1 MANFILARDEV
12 LAQGKLAF
20 NHFGYSARKKDQF
33 MVGLR
38 YVVEYLEEL
47 KQDYTESSSMMCVD
61 HFNMDISISKCHN
74 TYIRRSVRILNLFMQ
89 GENAVYKLCMKPRL
103 RFFNGEIG
111 SIAKEFINHVST
123 IKRLSAGTTEGYT
136 CHLEKFCIFLD
147 KERVS
152 NISELNSVHFLRF
165 FSSIHN
171 LRHSVINAVKMFY
184 LYLFDKKYITDD
196 LSYLF
201 KGVKERQIEKI
212 PSIYLPNEVV
222 KIEKA
227 IDRSTSTG
235 KRNYAIILLA
245 SRLGL
250 RSSDIVN
257 LKFENIDWDNNTISL
272 TQVKT
277 REIIT
282 LPLLNDVG
290 NAIIDYVQHG
300 RPNQSTKL
308 KYVFV
313 SQDIPYRKISTISFI
328 VKDAIIKSGI
338 DARGRH
344 RGSYSLRHSLATKL
358 MNNGAQLPTIKE
370 VLGHKS
376 IESST
381 YYLDVNLNSLLECSH
396 DVPLVDVDFY
406 NNLKPYML

>member
-12 LAQGKLAF
+12 LAQGKLAL
-20 NHFGYSARKKDQF
+20 NYFGYSARKKDQF

-47 KQDYTESSSMMCVD
+47 KQDYTESSSLMCVD
-61 HFNMDISISKCHN
+61 HFNMDISISKCLN
-74 TYIRRSVRILNLFMQ
+74 TYIRRSVRVLNLFMK
-89 GENAVYKLCMKPRL
+89 GEDAVYKLCMKPRT
-103 RFFNGEIG
+103 RFFYGEIG
-111 SIAKEFINHVST
+111 SVAKEFINHVSIT
-123 IKRLSAGTTEGYT
+123 KRLSANTTEGYI
-136 CHLEKFCIFLD
+136 CHLEKFCVFLD

-152 NISELNSVHFLRF
+152 NFSELNSVHFLRF
-165 FSSIHN
+165 FSSIQN
-171 LRHSVINAVKMFY
+171 LRHSVINAVKKFY
-184 LYLFDKKYITDD
+184 LYLFDNKYITDD

-201 KGVKERQIEKI
+201 KGIKERQIEKI

-222 KIEKA
+222 KIEEA
-227 IDRSTSTG
+227 IDRSTSIG
-235 KRNYAIILLA
+235 KRNYAINLLA

-250 RSSDIVN
+250 RSCDIVN
-257 LKFENIDWDNNTISL
+257 LKFENIDWDNNIISL

-313 SQDIPYRKISTISFI
+313 SQDLPYRKINTISFI
-328 VKDAIIKSGI
+328 VKNAIIKSGI

-344 RGSYSLRHSLATKL
+344 RGSHSLRHSLATKL

-376 IESST
+376 IESSS

-396 DVPLVDVDFY
+396 DVPLVNADFY